1 MPWTA
6 IFTVI
11 GILVALVVIAL
22 VIGSNL
28 PREHVAVVRTRYAAP
43 PAAVWSLL
51 SDPSAAPTWR
61 KDVKRVEKI
70 PDINGH
76 PAWKEESGFG
86 LITYELVESTDS
98 VSRTT
103 RIADETLPYG
113 GQWEHRLAPAGSG
126 TELTITERGFVKPA
140 LFRFMS
146 RYLFGYTAT
155 LKGLMTEL
163 GTKLGER
170 VEPEVVQSGK

>member
-1 MPWTA
+1 MPWLA
-6 IFTVI
+6 ILSVA
-11 GILVALVVIAL
+11 GVLLALVVVAIL
-22 VIGSNL
+22 IGSSL
-28 PREHVAVVRTRYAAP
+28 PREHVAVVRARYAAP
-43 PAAVWSLL
+43 LAAVWALL
-51 SDPSAAPTWR
+51 SDPYAASTWR
-61 KDVKRVEKI
+61 KDVKRVEKL

-86 LITYELVESTDS
+86 LITYELVESTEG

-103 RIADETLPYG
+103 RIADESLPFG
-113 GQWEHRLAPAGSG
+113 GQWEHRLTPSGSG
-126 TELTITERGFVKPA
+126 TELVITERGHVKPA
-140 LFRFMS
+140 LFRFLS
-146 RYLFGYTAT
+146 RYVFGYTST